1 MEGWMEVTKRD
12 RRSKEGRRV
21 ELARRARELLEE
33 MDMEEMDMEEMDMEE
48 MDMEEMMGRMMMER
62 EGRRTGR
69 VGRRERMEGLEVRS
83 RATRQAGPDKAKT
96 TTQDPTSISALLPS
110 NPSLTRLSTSCSQP
124 LVTSQ

>member
-21 ELARRARELLEE
+21 ELARRARELL
-33 MDMEEMDMEEMDMEE
+33 EEMDMEE